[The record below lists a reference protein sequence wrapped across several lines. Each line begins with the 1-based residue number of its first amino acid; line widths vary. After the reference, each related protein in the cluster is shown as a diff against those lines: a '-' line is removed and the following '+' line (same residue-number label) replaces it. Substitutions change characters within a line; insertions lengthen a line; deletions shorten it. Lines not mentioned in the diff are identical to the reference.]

1 MPSNHSNAAAAL
13 RTLYRFMQ
21 PVPACNWSGEHSGP
35 PALAVDMARPCGH
48 TETLAAPTCA
58 KHLNGLLKPAQ
69 AAPAAAPCPVCGAT
83 EPARLT
89 AAHELHEPATLD

>member
-1 MPSNHSNAAAAL
+1 MPDKHQTTAAAL
-13 RTLYRFMQ
+13 RTLSGTLK
-21 PVPACNWSGEHSGP
+21 PSAPCKWSGEHSGP

-48 TETLAAPTCA
+48 VEALALPVCA
-58 KHLNGLLKPAQ
+58 MHLDYLIKATGDAQ
-69 AAPAAAPCPVCGAT
+69 GVAPCPVCGAT